1 MTSPADPIR
10 ALEEQLGHRFKDRD
24 LLLRALTHTSY
35 ANEQQPPA
43 LDNDSLAFL
52 GDAVLSLIVAEHLW
66 ETAGHEPVGVLTPL
80 RASVVSGEN
89 LARWAEDLALGPM
102 LRLGKGEELTG
113 GRAKRSVLAT
123 AFEAILGVVYLEG
136 GLPAARVVVKRLA
149 VW

>member
-1 MTSPADPIR
+1 MSVASDPIGL
-10 ALEEQLGHRFKDRD
+10 LEERLEHRFRDRD
-24 LLLRALTHTSY
+24 LLLRALTHLSY
-35 ANEQQPPA
+35 ANEQPPA

-66 ETAGHEPVGVLTPL
+66 ETASAEPVGVLTPQ

-89 LARWAEDLALGPM
+89 LARWAEALELGPL

-136 GLPAARVVVKRLA
+136 GLAAARVVVKRLA